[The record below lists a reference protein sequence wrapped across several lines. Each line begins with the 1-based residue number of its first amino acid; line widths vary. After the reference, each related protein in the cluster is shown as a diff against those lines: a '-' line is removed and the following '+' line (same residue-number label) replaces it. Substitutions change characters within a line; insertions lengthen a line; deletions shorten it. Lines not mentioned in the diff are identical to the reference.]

1 MEKLIKIYNKIV
13 EYLTSKYKV
22 SKIKKSNKSFS
33 VYVVINNKKV
43 RISNH
48 KNNYSNR
55 DLCKNIIY
63 DVESSIYNILNIL
76 DRELKNLIQ
85 N

>member
-33 VYVVINNKKV
+33 MYVIIDNKKV

-48 KNNYSNR
+48 KNNYSNS
-55 DLCKNIIY
+55 DLSKNIIY
-63 DVESSIYNILNIL
+63 DVESSIYNILNTL
-76 DRELKNLIQ
+76 EKELKTLIQ